1 MRREDAPE
9 RIFVIDTETSGT
21 DIENDRIITCYAMIQ
36 NIKGEV
42 EWEHNWIIDPGV
54 EIPTGASD
62 VHGMT
67 TEWVQ
72 ENGRKDVKAA
82 IQEIYAKLKEMV
94 EQGVPIVAFNLPFD
108 AGLIDREVRR
118 HGNPHGLD
126 GLAEKAIFFDPFVAD
141 KALDKF
147 RKGKRKL
154 VNVAEHYGIEVDE
167 SKTHAADYDV
177 YLTGKV
183 TWRILQT
190 KINKPLKDIQKD
202 LIAWKLEQATSL
214 QDYFER
220 SGTTND
226 DGTKIVIDGSFPYK
240 KVPLW

>member
-1 MRREDAPE
+1 MKREDAPE

-21 DIENDRIITCYAMIQ
+21 DIENDRIVTCYAMIQ

-72 ENGRKDVKAA
+72 QNGRKDVKKA
-82 IQEIYAKLKEMV
+82 IQEIYLTLKEMV
-94 EQGVPIVAFNLPFD
+94 EKGIPIVAFNLPFD

-118 HGNPHGLD
+118 HGNPNGLD
-126 GLAEKAIFFDPFVAD
+126 KLAENAIFFDPFVAD
-141 KALDKF
+141 KQVDPY

-154 VNVAEHYGIEVDE
+154 VNVAQHYGIEVDE

-183 TWRILQT
+183 AWRILQT
-190 KINKPLKDIQKD
+190 KIKKPLKDLQAELAQWKASQAASLEKFFKD
-202 LIAWKLEQATSL
+202 SGKLSSKGTPIKVSGEFP
-214 QDYFER
+214 FER
-220 SGTTND
+220 
-226 DGTKIVIDGSFPYK
+226 
-240 KVPLW
+240 KVM